1 MAARP
6 RLLTWWAAC
15 WIALLAVWQFFRAGW
30 AGPSCWTKGI
40 NGDLP
45 SLCVDPYWINQWL
58 KSYAGGFS
66 KRGLIGE
73 LLRHLFPGGIDL
85 LWLNVTALL
94 LLIAIALLLGLL
106 VQRLLR
112 TSDFSSLLITSLLLL
127 APFGK
132 SLAETALDPLQLC
145 VLLVAVVLLTPPQ
158 SSTRDWVLIAAY
170 VLGSLIY
177 EGCLLLLLPV
187 GFWLMRPGIGRW
199 LPLVLA
205 AAFLLVF
212 QQQDPSGLGEAA
224 RQALVAI
231 NPYTGQELRYQDGAG
246 LAASVS
252 FGFNVKQ
259 EFSRYLTDSLRDTIS
274 RVSRSLGVVV
284 VYGLSLLTAM
294 GRGNSKE
301 QRKLALIWL
310 SWVPVAL
317 PFVLITHDWLRYG
330 VILLL
335 LAMLVAVAQTQSR
348 EPLQEIES
356 WWSLSVPE
364 ASAVAVLTLS
374 TVIGPA
380 TQDVRKFLPADYFYM
395 ALLMLLVALVLFC
408 WNQSRLA
415 RLG

>member
-1 MAARP
+1 
-6 RLLTWWAAC
+6 
-15 WIALLAVWQFFRAGW
+15 
-30 AGPSCWTKGI
+30 
-40 NGDLP
+40 
-45 SLCVDPYWINQWL
+45 
-58 KSYAGGFS
+58 
-66 KRGLIGE
+66 
-73 LLRHLFPGGIDL
+73 
-85 LWLNVTALL
+85 
-94 LLIAIALLLGLL
+94 
-106 VQRLLR
+106 
-112 TSDFSSLLITSLLLL
+112 LLLL

-145 VLLVAVVLLTPPQ
+145 VLLVAFVLLTPPQ

-187 GFWLMRPGIGRW
+187 GFWLMRPGLGRW
-199 LPLVLA
+199 LPLMLTA
-205 AAFLLVF
+205 ALLLVF
-212 QQQDPSGLGEAA
+212 QQQDPAGLGEAA
-224 RQALVAI
+224 RQALVAT
-231 NPYTGQELRYQDGAG
+231 NPYTGQQLRYQDGAG

-259 EFSRYLTDSLRDTIS
+259 EFSRYLADSLRDTVS
-274 RVSRSLGVVV
+274 RVSRSLGVVI

-294 GRGNSKE
+294 GRGNSQG
-301 QRKLALIWL
+301 QRELALIWL
-310 SWVPVAL
+310 SWVPFAL

-335 LAMLVAVAQTQSR
+335 LAMLVAVAQTQSP
-348 EPLQEIES
+348 EPFQEIEP

-364 ASAVAVLTLS
+364 ASAVAVLTLC

-380 TQDVRKFLPADYFYM
+380 NQDVRKFLPADYFYI
-395 ALLMLLVALVLFC
+395 AVLMLLVALVLFC

>member
-1 MAARP
+1 MTASP
-6 RLLTWWAAC
+6 RLLSWWAAC
-15 WIALLAVWQFFRAGW
+15 WIGLLAVWQFFRAGW
-30 AGPSCWTKGI
+30 AGTSCWSRGI
-40 NGDLP
+40 KGDLP

-58 KSYAGGFS
+58 KNYAGGFS

-73 LLRHLFPGGIDL
+73 MLRHLFPGGLDL
-85 LWLNVTALL
+85 LWLNVAALL

-112 TSDFSSLLITSLLLL
+112 ASAFASLLITSLLLL

-145 VLLVAVVLLTPPQ
+145 VLLVAFVLLAPPP
-158 SSTRDWVLIAAY
+158 SSARDWVLIAVY

-187 GFWLMRPGIGRW
+187 GFWMMRPGLGRW
-199 LPLVLA
+199 LPLMLA
-205 AAFLLVF
+205 AALLLVF
-212 QQQDPSGLGEAA
+212 QQQDPAGLGEAA
-224 RQALVAI
+224 RQALVAM
-231 NPYTGQELRYQDGAG
+231 NPYTGQQLRYQDGAG

-259 EFSRYLTDSLRDTIS
+259 EFSRYLTDSFRDTVS

-294 GRGNSKE
+294 GRGNSQG
-301 QRKLALIWL
+301 QRELALIWL

-335 LAMLVAVAQTQSR
+335 LAMLVAVAQEQPT
-348 EPLQEIES
+348 EISEVAQP
-356 WWSLSVPE
+356 WWVLSMQE
-364 ASAVAVLTLS
+364 ASAVGVLSLC

-380 TQDVRKFLPADYFYM
+380 TQDVRKFLPHNYFYVS
-395 ALLMLLVALVLFC
+395 LLMLLVAVLVFC
-408 WNQSRLA
+408 WNQTRLT
-415 RLG
+415 RLR

>member
-1 MAARP
+1 M
-6 RLLTWWAAC
+6 
-15 WIALLAVWQFFRAGW
+15 
-30 AGPSCWTKGI
+30 
-40 NGDLP
+40 
-45 SLCVDPYWINQWL
+45 
-58 KSYAGGFS
+58 
-66 KRGLIGE
+66 
-73 LLRHLFPGGIDL
+73 LRHLFPGGLDL
-85 LWLNVTALL
+85 LWLNVAALL

-112 TSDFSSLLITSLLLL
+112 ASAFASLLITSLLLL

-145 VLLVAVVLLTPPQ
+145 VLLVAFVLLTPPQ
-158 SSTRDWVLIAAY
+158 SSTRDWVLIAVY

-187 GFWLMRPGIGRW
+187 GFWMMRPGLGRW
-199 LPLVLA
+199 LPLMLA
-205 AAFLLVF
+205 AALLLVF
-212 QQQDPSGLGEAA
+212 QQQDPAGLGEAA
-224 RQALVAI
+224 RQALVAT
-231 NPYTGQELRYQDGAG
+231 NPYTGQQLRYQDGAG

-259 EFSRYLTDSLRDTIS
+259 EFSRYLTDSFRDTVS

-294 GRGNSKE
+294 GRGNSQG
-301 QRKLALIWL
+301 QRELALIWL

-335 LAMLVAVAQTQSR
+335 LAMLVAVAQEQPT
-348 EPLQEIES
+348 EISEVAQP
-356 WWSLSVPE
+356 WWVLSMQE
-364 ASAVAVLTLS
+364 ASAVGVLSLC

-380 TQDVRKFLPADYFYM
+380 TQDVRKFLPHNYFYVS
-395 ALLMLLVALVLFC
+395 LLMLLVAVLVFC
-408 WNQSRLA
+408 WNQTRLT
-415 RLG
+415 RLR